1 MRGGGFGIER
11 AASLI
16 LLTMDVM
23 DVSASR
29 LSRNERPGTGST
41 HVSAHGGRST
51 GLTSAHAASLQ
62 GLIQAT
68 GEDDHDAEEGRTGT
82 PRLTSRVLLFR
93 LPCSIFMT

>member
-1 MRGGGFGIER
+1 MRGGGLGIER

-16 LLTMDVM
+16 LLTM

-41 HVSAHGGRST
+41 DVSAHGGRST

-68 GEDDHDAEEGRTGT
+68 GEDDHDAELGRTGT
-82 PRLTSRVLLFR
+82 PRLTSIVLLFP